1 MRDELH
7 ARFELYGAA
16 ELRDAELLAL
26 ATRRPLD
33 EADHALARL
42 GALPSLLAADL
53 EQLCRTTGWSARR
66 VVALKAA
73 LELGRR
79 AVDLPLALGATIA
92 TVDDAVKYLRG
103 RLAPLEV
110 EELHVL
116 GLDTHNRV
124 KLHACVAR
132 GTLNQVF
139 VSPSDVFRPVIR
151 AAAAGAIVIHNH
163 PSGVPS
169 PSEEDFGLTDRLR
182 KAADVLGIKLVDH
195 VVIAR
200 QGRFSFLGAGLLE
213 DPPRVCT
220 IDSE

>member
-7 ARFELYGAA
+7 ARFELVGAA

-26 ATRRPLD
+26 ASQRPLE
-33 EADHALARL
+33 EAERALARL
-42 GALPSLLAADL
+42 GALPSLLAIDL
-53 EQLCRTTGWSARR
+53 EQFCCATGWSARR

-79 AVDLPLALGATIA
+79 AVDHPLTLGATIA
-92 TVDDAVKYLRG
+92 AVDDAVKYLRG

-116 GLDTHNRV
+116 GLDSHNRV

-163 PSGVPS
+163 PTGVASPS
-169 PSEEDFGLTDRLR
+169 PEDMGLTDRLR

-200 QGRFSFLGAGLLE
+200 EGRFSFLGAGLLDE
-213 DPPRVCT
+213 PARVCT
-220 IDSE
+220 AESE